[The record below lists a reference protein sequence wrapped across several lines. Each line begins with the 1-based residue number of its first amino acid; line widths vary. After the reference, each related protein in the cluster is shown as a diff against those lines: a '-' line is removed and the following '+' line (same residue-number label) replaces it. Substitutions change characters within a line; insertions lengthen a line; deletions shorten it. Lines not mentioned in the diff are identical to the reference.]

1 MPSKILSND
10 QEIIDLTRLKYAH
23 GAPEKRAGFKQEVA
37 DFCVDEELGYEL
49 TGTGEHLCIKVLK
62 NNLSTAEVV
71 SHIGNIF
78 QLRNS
83 DIGYAGMK
91 DKRAL
96 CTQWFS
102 LQLSPEQA
110 KSVKN
115 IENEN
120 IEILDSNRNSRKI
133 KIGSHKSNHF
143 RIRLRDCLAVLDWL
157 EKRLQVIATQGVP
170 NYFGPQRFGRQMSN
184 IVQVNQLMERARL
197 DNSYKTMP
205 KKRFKRGML
214 FSAARAYLFN
224 QLLSQ
229 RVGNDTW
236 NRYVAGDVL
245 NLNGTARFFT
255 LQETEEWNEDYLQR
269 LNDFDIHPSG
279 PLYGIIEGKD
289 RYVSELAAAEIEMS
303 IALQFEL
310 LVDGLKHFGLK
321 AARRPLRFVPAGLA
335 WKSLEGR
342 DLELSFSLG
351 KGAYATSLLR
361 ELCVTA

>member
-1 MPSKILSND
+1 MPSKILSNNK
-10 QEIIDLTRLKYAH
+10 EVIDLARLNYAH
-23 GAPEKRAGFKQEVA
+23 GVPEKRAGFKQEIS

-62 NNLSTAEVV
+62 VDLSTAEVV
-71 SHIGNIF
+71 SHIENIF
-78 QLRNS
+78 QLRSS
-83 DIGYAGMK
+83 DIGYSGMK
-91 DKRAL
+91 DKRAR

-110 KSVKN
+110 KSVKS

-120 IEILDSNRNSRKI
+120 LEILDSNRNSRKI
-133 KIGSHKSNHF
+133 KIGSHKFNHF
-143 RIRLRDCLAVLDWL
+143 RIRLRDCLAVSGWL
-157 EKRLQVIATQGVP
+157 ERRLQIIATQGVP

-184 IVQVNQLMERARL
+184 IVQVNQLMERQNL
-197 DNSYKTMP
+197 TGSYKTMP
-205 KKRFKRGML
+205 RKRLKRGML

-224 QLLSQ
+224 QLLSL
-229 RVGNDTW
+229 RVGDDTW
-236 NRYVAGDVL
+236 NRYLTGDVL

-255 LQETEEWNEDYLQR
+255 LQETEEWNENYQQR
-269 LNDFDIHPSG
+269 LNHFDIHPSG
-279 PLYGIIEGKD
+279 PLYGIVEEKD
-289 RYVSELAAAEIEMS
+289 RYVSKLAAAEIETG
-303 IALQFEL
+303 IALRFEL

-321 AARRPLRFVPAGLA
+321 AARRPLRFVPAGLT

-361 ELCVTA
+361 ELCVTE